1 MIISN
6 ETVAELAKEMQPS
19 KVARKLGMTT
29 KEVRDIAK
37 RAGVKL
43 RNYAENRL
51 GETDARSER
60 MKMLEKLYCEERL
73 TTKQVHERTGYNV
86 VYLNQVANH
95 FGWPQ
100 KENRKHSKE
109 RQALEVC
116 KKVVAFKQS
125 HKCGTRPAIEM
136 LGIKR
141 SVVNV
146 NEWIRLLTNKGML

>member
-1 MIISN
+1 MSISN
-6 ETVAELAKEMQPS
+6 STIIELAKEMQPS
-19 KVARKLGMTT
+19 VVAKKTGLTT
-29 KEVRDIAK
+29 KEVRDILIN
-37 RAGVKL
+37 AGVKL
-43 RNYAENRL
+43 RWYSPKRL
-51 GETDARSER
+51 GETAGKSER

-100 KENRKHSKE
+100 QENRKHLKE
-109 RQALEVC
+109 RQALEMC

-125 HKCGTRPAIEM
+125 NNCGTKPALEM

-146 NEWIRLLTNKGML
+146 NYWIRLLTDKGML